1 MRGTAWAVTTEADI
15 RAAEHQ
21 TRCIQERI
29 DKLEAEGVP
38 KSERRRKALRQECD
52 ELREDSQRLLAA
64 IQAGLEA
71 LEEKSPSDDFESE
84 VATLLE
90 NDGSTL
96 GERIGFGILEEETDA
111 GAILLFRELRLANAM
126 QATAAGVF
134 PAEAN
139 AETTALLALC
149 TRLNPEATRDACAQI
164 SEWTA

>member
-1 MRGTAWAVTTEADI
+1 VAASGVTTEADV
-15 RAAEHQ
+15 RSLEHQ
-21 TRCIQERI
+21 SRLLGERI
-29 DKLEAEGVP
+29 EKLEARVKQGSEGNR
-38 KSERRRKALRQECD
+38 EMYRRECD
-52 ELREDSQRLLAA
+52 ELAKESQRLRAA
-64 IQAGLEA
+64 IQTGLEA
-71 LEEKSPSDDFESE
+71 LEEKSQSDDFESE

-96 GERIGFGILEEETDA
+96 GERIGLGILEEETDA

-149 TRLNPEATRDACAQI
+149 SRLNPEATRDACAQI